1 MFEEPEG
8 ATPLDPD
15 EMEGLK
21 FKHISTRA
29 DLDEIEQAN
38 IVQGLRWLTLQRG
51 GNILKSD
58 FVCKVHTQLFGD
70 IWKWAGSYRL
80 TEKNIGIDPVQIS
93 VQLRYLLDDARYW
106 AENKTYAPLEAA
118 ARFHHRMV
126 QIHPFPNGN
135 GRHARISADM
145 YLEQYFN
152 HLPIEWA
159 NGFDLQAN
167 NDRRSDYLTALRTA
181 DAGNFDLLL
190 KFTRSK

>member
-1 MFEEPEG
+1 MFVEPEG

-21 FKHISTRA
+21 FKHISTRD

-38 IVQGLRWLTLQRG
+38 IVQGLRWLALQRG

-58 FVCKVHTQLFGD
+58 FVCKIHTQLFGD
-70 IWKWAGSYRL
+70 IWNWAGSYRL

-93 VQLRYLLDDARYW
+93 IQLRQLLDDARYW
-106 AENKTYAPLEAA
+106 AENNTYAPLEAA

-135 GRHARISADM
+135 GRHARISADV

-152 HLPIEWA
+152 HAPIEWA
-159 NGFDLQAN
+159 NGFNLQSN
-167 NDRRSDYLTALRTA
+167 NNRRADYLAALRTA

-190 KFTRSK
+190 EFTEAI

>member
-38 IVQGLRWLTLQRG
+38 IVQGLRWLALQRG

>member
-106 AENKTYAPLEAA
+106 AENKTYAPPRSCCA
-118 ARFHHRMV
+118 
-126 QIHPFPNGN
+126 IPSSNGTNTSFPEWKWTTCTNIC
-135 GRHARISADM
+135 RHV
-145 YLEQYFN
+145 F
-152 HLPIEWA
+152 
-159 NGFDLQAN
+159 GTVF
-167 NDRRSDYLTALRTA
+167 
-181 DAGNFDLLL
+181 
-190 KFTRSK
+190 